1 MIGDNVVVGPF
12 CHVGPKVTLADN
24 VELISHV
31 VVLGRTT
38 VGKGSKIFP
47 SAVIG
52 GDSQSVHHSA
62 VDTTLLIGENCTIR
76 EGVTMNTGTVEHG
89 GATIV
94 GDNNLFLAY
103 AHVAHDCRLGNNI
116 ILSNNVMLA
125 GHVTVGD
132 RAILGG
138 GSAVHQ
144 FTRIGRH
151 AFVGGLS
158 AVSYDLIPYGM
169 LNNGNPGLLGGLNV
183 VGMSR
188 SGIEKPVIHAV
199 RRAYKQISKVRNRSA
214 PMQPPSVAITWIAR
228 RRSKF
233 SISSRPKA
241 IVRCRRRREAAKAE
255 ADELGQPARHQRPAG
270 HHRRRRPAAAAC
282 RRGCADARRKS
293 VHHRACQRV

>member
-1 MIGDNVVVGPF
+1 MISASARIHPLSVIENGAVIGENVTIGPF
-12 CHVGPKVTLADN
+12 CHVGPKVTLHDD
-24 VELISHV
+24 VELLSHV

-38 VGKGSKIFP
+38 IGKGGRIFP

-62 VDTTLLIGENCTIR
+62 VDTTLVIGEKCTIR

-89 GATIV
+89 GTTVI
-94 GDNNLFLAY
+94 GDNCLFLAY

-144 FTRIGRH
+144 FTRVGRQ
-151 AFVGGLS
+151 AFIGGLS
-158 AVSYDLIPYGM
+158 AVAYDVIPYGM
-169 LNNGNPGLLGGLNV
+169 LNGNPGLLGGLNV

-188 SGIEKPVIHAV
+188 AGIEKPVIHAV
-199 RRAYKQISKVRNRSA
+199 RRAYKQIFEGPESVRAN
-214 PMQPPSVAITWIAR
+214 
-228 RRSKF
+228 
-233 SISSRPKA
+233 
-241 IVRCRRRREAAKAE
+241 
-255 ADELGQPARHQRPAG
+255 
-270 HHRRRRPAAAAC
+270 AAAI
-282 RRGCADARRKS
+282 RGEYADCPPAMEILDFIAAES
-293 VHHRACQRV
+293 DRALSSPTRGSKG

>member
-1 MIGDNVVVGPF
+1 MISASAKIHALSVVEEGAEIGDNVTVGPF
-12 CHVGPKVTLADN
+12 CHIGAKVKIGND

-38 VGKGSKIFP
+38 IGDGTRIFP

-52 GDSQSVHHSA
+52 GDSQSAHHSA
-62 VDTTLLIGENCTIR
+62 VDTTLVIGRNCTIR

-89 GATIV
+89 GTTIV

-144 FTRIGRH
+144 FTRIGRQ

-158 AVSYDLIPYGM
+158 AVAYDVIPYGM
-169 LNNGNPGLLGGLNV
+169 LNGNPGLLGGLNV
-183 VGMSR
+183 VGMTR
-188 SGIEKPVIHAV
+188 SGIEKPVVHAV
-199 RRAYKQISKVRNRSA
+199 RRAYKQIFEGPESVRAN
-214 PMQPPSVAITWIAR
+214 
-228 RRSKF
+228 
-233 SISSRPKA
+233 
-241 IVRCRRRREAAKAE
+241 
-255 ADELGQPARHQRPAG
+255 
-270 HHRRRRPAAAAC
+270 AAAIRADYADC
-282 RRGCADARRKS
+282 APAMEILDFIAADSDRALSSPTRGSKS
-293 VHHRACQRV
+293 